1 MNSEIILLVPG
12 MSIYLKS
19 NCIVFTSDKLLK
31 AAEYI
36 TGPKYNICLDKEDIL
51 DNDNFITI
59 SKDIYMLK
67 NNLYLGTF
75 ECMIEVSKIDN
86 KIRSVNRTSVIS
98 DTNKGLSPV
107 VNLLDPES
115 SKTYMEIR
123 SQNKILIMPIELL
136 TINVNEGESI
146 SI

>member
-75 ECMIEVSKIDN
+75 ECMIEVSKI
-86 KIRSVNRTSVIS
+86 
-98 DTNKGLSPV
+98 
-107 VNLLDPES
+107 E
-115 SKTYMEIR
+115 
-123 SQNKILIMPIELL
+123 
-136 TINVNEGESI
+136 
-146 SI
+146 